1 MVRETPDSGSV
12 ILAPWQLTVAQVV
25 NLGSGEFWRW
35 GDVGGRDIG
44 VVGRGVEVIGK
55 LLEVVKAPRSKVPPV
70 LVGLECPPEILK
82 FNLKLSLSF
91 KVN

>member
-25 NLGSGEFWRW
+25 NRGSGEFWRR
-35 GDVGGRDIG
+35 GEVGGRDIG

-70 LVGLECPPEILK
+70 LVGLECPPAKI
-82 FNLKLSLSF
+82 
-91 KVN
+91 KV